1 MTDSNRRVVI
11 TGVGALTPL
20 GVGAPLLFDSLLK
33 GKTGFRNIE
42 RWDTTEYATKFAAEV
57 RGCVY
62 QPDDHYTT
70 REQKRM
76 DPFAQVGLVAAREA
90 WLDSGLE
97 KDVIDSTRSGAIL
110 GTGIGGIQS
119 VLDQKDV
126 LDKGGPR
133 RVTPFFISNTM
144 ANSLSA
150 NVAIEFGLQGACFL
164 TSSACASSGHAIGMA
179 FREIRTGRADVMVT
193 GGSETTTNALCLAG
207 FNSLKALS
215 TRNDDIQRSSRP
227 FDRER
232 DGFVMGEG
240 AGVLVIESLEHAQAR
255 GAKIY
260 AEIAGFGQTDDAGHI
275 TAPDATAQRP
285 AAALK
290 AAMNDAGINDD
301 EVDYIN
307 AHGTSTM
314 MNDMIETLAIKVA
327 LGEENAKKVAI
338 SSSKSMLGHLVGAA
352 AAVEGI
358 ACAYTLANGVA
369 HQTQNLDNPDVE
381 NGCDLDY
388 IPNEPREGDFKTALS
403 TSLGFGGHNVCLAFR
418 KFEG

>member
-42 RWDTTEYATKFAAEV
+42 RWDTTEYTTKFAAEV

-62 QPDDHYTT
+62 QPDDHYTM

-76 DPFAQVGLVAAREA
+76 DPFAQIGLVAAREA

-227 FDRER
+227 FDRDR

-240 AGVLVIESLEHAQAR
+240 AGALVIESLEHAQAR

-314 MNDMIETLAIKVA
+314 MNDMIETLAIKIA
-327 LGEENAKKVAI
+327 LGEDNAKKVAI
-338 SSSKSMLGHLVGAA
+338 SSSKSMVGHLVGAA

-369 HQTQNLDNPDVE
+369 HPTKNLENPDIE

-388 IPNEPREGDFKTALS
+388 IPNEPRESDFKTALS
-403 TSLGFGGHNVCLAFR
+403 TSLGFGGHNVCIAFR

>member
-1 MTDSNRRVVI
+1 MTDSHRRVVI

-42 RWDTTEYATKFAAEV
+42 RWDTTEYTTKFAAEV

-76 DPFAQVGLVAAREA
+76 DPFAQIGLVAAREA

-227 FDRER
+227 FDRDR

-240 AGVLVIESLEHAQAR
+240 AGALVIESLEHAQAR

-314 MNDMIETLAIKVA
+314 MNDMIETLAIKIA
-327 LGEENAKKVAI
+327 LGEDNAKKVAI
-338 SSSKSMLGHLVGAA
+338 SSSKSMVGHLVGAA

-369 HQTQNLDNPDVE
+369 HPTKNLENPDIE

-388 IPNEPREGDFKTALS
+388 IPNEPREGNFKTALS

>member
-1 MTDSNRRVVI
+1 MTGSPRRVVI
-11 TGVGALTPL
+11 TGIGALTPL
-20 GVGAPLLFDSLLK
+20 GIGAPLLFESLLK
-33 GKTGFRNIE
+33 GKTGFRMIE
-42 RWDTTEYATKFAAEV
+42 RWDTTEFTTKFASEI

-62 QPDDHYTT
+62 HPDEHYST

-76 DPFAQVGLVAAREA
+76 DPFAQVGLIAAREA
-90 WLDSGLE
+90 WSDSGLD
-97 KDVIDSTRSGAIL
+97 KDAIDSTRSGAIL

-164 TSSACASSGHAIGMA
+164 TASACASSGHAIGMA
-179 FREIRTGRADVMVT
+179 FREIRAGRADVMVT

-227 FDRER
+227 FDRDR

-240 AGVLVIESLEHAQAR
+240 AGALVIESLEHAQAR
-255 GAKIY
+255 GANIY

-290 AAMNDAGINDD
+290 AAIDDAGINTD
-301 EVDYIN
+301 EVGYIN

-314 MNDMIETLAIKVA
+314 MNDMIETRAIKIA
-327 LGEENAKKVAI
+327 FGEDNAKNIAI

-352 AAVEGI
+352 AAVEAI
-358 ACAYTLANGVA
+358 ACAYTLKNGVA
-369 HQTQNLDNPDVE
+369 HHTNNLENPDLE

-388 IPNEPREGDFKTALS
+388 IPNEPREADFKTALS
-403 TSLGFGGHNVCLAFR
+403 TSLGFGGHNVCIAFR
-418 KFEG
+418 KYEG

>member
-119 VLDQKDV
+119 VLDQKAV

-227 FDRER
+227 FDRDR

-240 AGVLVIESLEHAQAR
+240 AGVLVLESLEHAQAR

-301 EVDYIN
+301 EVGYIN

-327 LGEENAKKVAI
+327 LGEGNAKKVAI

-403 TSLGFGGHNVCLAFR
+403 TSLGFGGHNVCIAFR

>member
-42 RWDTTEYATKFAAEV
+42 RWDTTEFTTKFAAEV

-62 QPDDHYTT
+62 QPDDHYTK

-76 DPFAQVGLVAAREA
+76 DPFAQIGLVAAREA
-90 WLDSGLE
+90 WADSGLE

-119 VLDQKDV
+119 ILDQKAV
-126 LDKGGPR
+126 LDEGGPR

-227 FDRER
+227 FDRDR

-338 SSSKSMLGHLVGAA
+338 SSSKSMVGHLVGAA

-369 HQTQNLDNPDVE
+369 HPTKNLDNPDIE

-403 TSLGFGGHNVCLAFR
+403 TSLGFGGHNVCIAFR

>member
-1 MTDSNRRVVI
+1 MADSNRRVVI

-42 RWDTTEYATKFAAEV
+42 RWDTTEYTTKFAAEI

-90 WLDSGLE
+90 WADSGLD
-97 KDVIDSTRSGAIL
+97 KDVLDSTRSGAIL
-110 GTGIGGIQS
+110 GTGIGGVQS

-227 FDRER
+227 FDRDR

-275 TAPDATAQRP
+275 TAPDSTAQRP

-314 MNDMIETLAIKVA
+314 MNDMIETLAIKIA

-338 SSSKSMLGHLVGAA
+338 SSSKSMVGHLVGAA

-358 ACAYTLANGVA
+358 ACAYTLAKGVA
-369 HQTQNLDNPDVE
+369 HPTKNLDNPDVE

-403 TSLGFGGHNVCLAFR
+403 TSLGFGGHNVCIAFR

>member
-42 RWDTTEYATKFAAEV
+42 RWDTTEFTTKFAAEV
-57 RGCVY
+57 RGCIY

-90 WLDSGLE
+90 WLDSGLD

-227 FDRER
+227 FDRDR

-290 AAMNDAGINDD
+290 AAMNDAGINGD

-327 LGEENAKKVAI
+327 LGEGNAKKVAI

-388 IPNEPREGDFKTALS
+388 IPNEPRERDFKTALS
-403 TSLGFGGHNVCLAFR
+403 TSLGFGGHNVCIAFR

>member
-42 RWDTTEYATKFAAEV
+42 RWDTTEYTTKFAAEV

-227 FDRER
+227 FDRDR

-290 AAMNDAGINDD
+290 NAMNDAGINDD

-327 LGEENAKKVAI
+327 LGEDNAKKVAI

-403 TSLGFGGHNVCLAFR
+403 TSLGFGGHNVCIAFR

>member
-1 MTDSNRRVVI
+1 MTDSPRRVVI
-11 TGVGALTPL
+11 TGIGALTPL
-20 GVGAPLLFDSLLK
+20 GIGAPLLFDSLLK

-42 RWDTTEYATKFAAEV
+42 RWDTTNFTTKFASEI

-62 QPDDHYTT
+62 IPDEHYSK
-70 REQKRM
+70 RDQKRM
-76 DPFAQVGLVAAREA
+76 DPFAQVGLIAAREA
-90 WLDSGLE
+90 WADSGLD
-97 KDVIDSTRSGAIL
+97 KDTINSTRSGAIL

-119 VLDQKDV
+119 VLDQQKV
-126 LDKGGPR
+126 LEEKGPR

-144 ANSLSA
+144 ANALSA

-164 TSSACASSGHAIGMA
+164 TASACASSGHAIGMA

-227 FDRER
+227 FDRDR

-240 AGVLVIESLEHAQAR
+240 AGALIIESLEHAQAR

-285 AAALK
+285 AAALSQ
-290 AAMNDAGINDD
+290 AMANASINND
-301 EVDYIN
+301 EVSYIN

-314 MNDMIETLAIKVA
+314 MNDMIETRAIKLA
-327 LGEENAKKVAI
+327 LGEDNAKRVAI

-352 AAVEGI
+352 AAVEAI
-358 ACAYTLANGVA
+358 VCTHTLSQGVA
-369 HQTQNLDNPDVE
+369 HKTNNLENPDIE

-388 IPNEPREGDFKTALS
+388 IPDQPREADFKTALS
-403 TSLGFGGHNVCLAFR
+403 TSLGFGGHNVCIAFR

>member
-42 RWDTTEYATKFAAEV
+42 RWDTTEYTTKFAAEV

-76 DPFAQVGLVAAREA
+76 DPFAQIGLVAAREA
-90 WLDSGLE
+90 WVDSGLD

-227 FDRER
+227 FDRDR

-240 AGVLVIESLEHAQAR
+240 AGVLVLESLEHAQAR

-301 EVDYIN
+301 EVGYIN

-327 LGEENAKKVAI
+327 LGEGNAKKVAI

-403 TSLGFGGHNVCLAFR
+403 TSLGFGGHNVCIAFR

>member
-42 RWDTTEYATKFAAEV
+42 RWDTTEYTTKFAAEV

-62 QPDDHYTT
+62 QPDDHYTM

-76 DPFAQVGLVAAREA
+76 DPFAQIGLVAAREA

-227 FDRER
+227 FDRDR

-240 AGVLVIESLEHAQAR
+240 AGALVIESLEHAQAR

-314 MNDMIETLAIKVA
+314 MNDMIETLAIKIA
-327 LGEENAKKVAI
+327 LGEDNAKKVAI
-338 SSSKSMLGHLVGAA
+338 SSSKSMVGHLVGAA

-369 HQTQNLDNPDVE
+369 HPTKNLDNPDVE

-388 IPNEPREGDFKTALS
+388 IPNEPRESDFKTALS
-403 TSLGFGGHNVCLAFR
+403 TSLGFGGHNVCIAFR

>member
-33 GKTGFRNIE
+33 GRTGFRNIE
-42 RWDTTEYATKFAAEV
+42 RWDTTEFTTKFAAEV

-62 QPDDHYTT
+62 QPDDHYTK

-76 DPFAQVGLVAAREA
+76 DPFAQIGLVAAREA
-90 WLDSGLE
+90 WADSGLE

-119 VLDQKDV
+119 ILDQKAV
-126 LDKGGPR
+126 LDEGGPR

-227 FDRER
+227 FDRDR

-338 SSSKSMLGHLVGAA
+338 SSSKSMVGHLVGAA

-369 HQTQNLDNPDVE
+369 HPTKNLDNPDIE

-403 TSLGFGGHNVCLAFR
+403 TSLGFGGHNVCIAFR

>member
-42 RWDTTEYATKFAAEV
+42 RWDTTEYTTKFAAEV

-62 QPDDHYTT
+62 QPDDHYTM

-76 DPFAQVGLVAAREA
+76 DPFAQIGLVAAREA

-227 FDRER
+227 FDRDR

-240 AGVLVIESLEHAQAR
+240 AGALVIESLEHAQAR

-314 MNDMIETLAIKVA
+314 MNDMIETLAIKIA
-327 LGEENAKKVAI
+327 LGEDNAKKVAI
-338 SSSKSMLGHLVGAA
+338 SSSKSMVGHLVGAA

-369 HQTQNLDNPDVE
+369 HPTKNLENPDIE

-388 IPNEPREGDFKTALS
+388 IPNEPREGNFKTALS

>member
-1 MTDSNRRVVI
+1 MTDSTRRVVI

-20 GVGAPLLFDSLLK
+20 GVGAPLLFDSLLE

-42 RWDTTEYATKFAAEV
+42 RWDTAEFTTKFAAEV
-57 RGCVY
+57 RGCIY
-62 QPDDHYTT
+62 QPDDHYST

-76 DPFAQVGLVAAREA
+76 DPFAQVGLIAAREA
-90 WLDSGLE
+90 WSDSGLD

-227 FDRER
+227 FDRDR

-240 AGVLVIESLEHAQAR
+240 AGALVIESLEHAQAR

-275 TAPDATAQRP
+275 TAPDSTAQRP

-290 AAMNDAGINDD
+290 DAMNDAGINDD

-314 MNDMIETLAIKVA
+314 MNDMIETLAIKIA
-327 LGEENAKKVAI
+327 LGEENAKGVAI

-352 AAVEGI
+352 AAVEAI
-358 ACAYTLANGVA
+358 ACVYTLKRGVA
-369 HQTQNLDNPDVE
+369 HHTKNLDNPDVE
-381 NGCDLDY
+381 NGCNLDY
-388 IPNEPREGDFKTALS
+388 IPNEPRERDFKTALS
-403 TSLGFGGHNVCLAFR
+403 TSLGFGGHNVCIAFR

>member
-1 MTDSNRRVVI
+1 MTDSQRRVVI
-11 TGVGALTPL
+11 TGIGALTPL
-20 GVGAPLLFDSLLK
+20 GIGAPLLFDSLLK

-42 RWDTTEYATKFAAEV
+42 RWDTTNFTTKFAAEI

-62 QPDDHYTT
+62 LPDEHYSK

-76 DPFAQVGLVAAREA
+76 DPFAQVGLLAAREA
-90 WLDSGLE
+90 WADSGLE
-97 KDVIDSTRSGAIL
+97 KDAIDSTRSGAIL

-126 LDKGGPR
+126 LDTKGPR

-144 ANSLSA
+144 ANALSA
-150 NVAIEFGLQGACFL
+150 NVAIEFNLQGACFL

-179 FREIRTGRADVMVT
+179 LREIRSGRADVMVT

-227 FDRER
+227 FDRDR

-240 AGVLVIESLEHAQAR
+240 AGVLVLESLEHAQAR

-260 AEIAGFGQTDDAGHI
+260 AEVSGFGQTDDAGHI

-285 AAALK
+285 AAALSL
-290 AAMNDAGINDD
+290 AMADAGINQD
-301 EVDYIN
+301 EVGYIN

-314 MNDMIETLAIKVA
+314 MNDMIETRAIKIA
-327 LGEENAKKVAI
+327 LGEDNAKNVPI

-352 AAVEGI
+352 AAVEAI
-358 ACAYTLANGVA
+358 VCIQTLNQGVA
-369 HQTQNLDNPDVE
+369 HHTNNLENPDLE

-388 IPNEPREGDFKTALS
+388 IPGQPREANFKTALS

-418 KFEG
+418 KFEE

>member
-119 VLDQKDV
+119 VLDQKAV

-227 FDRER
+227 FDRDR

-301 EVDYIN
+301 EVGYIN

-327 LGEENAKKVAI
+327 LGEGNAKKVAI

-403 TSLGFGGHNVCLAFR
+403 TSLGFGGHNVCIAFR

>member
-1 MTDSNRRVVI
+1 MTDSSRRVVI

-33 GKTGFRNIE
+33 GKTGFRDIE
-42 RWDTTEYATKFAAEV
+42 RWDTTEYTTKFAAEV

-119 VLDQKDV
+119 VLDQKGV

-227 FDRER
+227 FDRDR

-240 AGVLVIESLEHAQAR
+240 AGVLVLESLEHAQAR

-285 AAALK
+285 AAALN

-301 EVDYIN
+301 EVGYIN

-314 MNDMIETLAIKVA
+314 MNDMIETLAIKIA
-327 LGEENAKKVAI
+327 LGEGNAKKVAI

-369 HQTQNLDNPDVE
+369 HQTQNLENPDVE

-403 TSLGFGGHNVCLAFR
+403 TSLGFGGHNVCIAFR

>member
-42 RWDTTEYATKFAAEV
+42 RWDTTEYTTKFAAEV

-227 FDRER
+227 FDRDR

-240 AGVLVIESLEHAQAR
+240 AGVLVLESLEHAQAR

-290 AAMNDAGINDD
+290 NAMNDAGINDD

-327 LGEENAKKVAI
+327 LGEDNAKKVAI

-403 TSLGFGGHNVCLAFR
+403 TSLGFGGHNVCIAFR

>member
-1 MTDSNRRVVI
+1 MTDSSRRVVI

-20 GVGAPLLFDSLLK
+20 GVGAPLLFDSLLE
-33 GKTGFRNIE
+33 GKTGFRDIE
-42 RWDTTEYATKFAAEV
+42 RWDTTEFSTKFAAEI

-62 QPDDHYTT
+62 QPDDHYSR

-90 WLDSGLE
+90 WLDSGLD

-126 LDKGGPR
+126 LDKSGPR

-179 FREIRTGRADVMVT
+179 FREIRTGSADVMVT

-227 FDRER
+227 FDRDR

-240 AGVLVIESLEHAQAR
+240 AGVMVIESLEHAQSR

-301 EVDYIN
+301 EVGYIN
-307 AHGTSTM
+307 AHGTSTT
-314 MNDMIETLAIKVA
+314 MNDMIETLAIKIA
-327 LGEENAKKVAI
+327 LGEDNAKKTPI

-369 HQTQNLDNPDVE
+369 HHTNNLENPDVE

>member
-42 RWDTTEYATKFAAEV
+42 RWDTTEYTTKFAAEV

-90 WLDSGLE
+90 WLDSGLD
-97 KDVIDSTRSGAIL
+97 KDVINSTRSGAIL
-110 GTGIGGIQS
+110 GTGIGGVQS

-227 FDRER
+227 FDRDR

-290 AAMNDAGINDD
+290 NAMNDAGINDD

-327 LGEENAKKVAI
+327 LGEDNAKKVAI

-403 TSLGFGGHNVCLAFR
+403 TSLGFGGHNVCIAFR